1 MILKGWK
8 EKLRPAG
15 LLLFF
20 YFAAPALVGIFLG
33 GADSVFGGLTFSG
46 IAQAG
51 LGIALT
57 YKLFGLKPD
66 LNIELAAWLNKYSQ
80 PPEKTLELAGKISL
94 AAGFI
99 IIAAIV
105 WPPVGEILRS
115 GQLRALI
122 KVSALAY
129 AAYLGYE
136 LWKLAEPF
144 MAAAKAAP
152 PPADPD
158 EEQPPVRTRRCAK
171 CGQLLGDSDSFC
183 SFCRHA
189 VD

>member
-8 EKLRPAG
+8 DKLKPAG

-20 YFAAPALVGIFLG
+20 YFAVPALLSILPG
-33 GADSVFGGLTFSG
+33 GFGGSTLAG
-46 IAQAG
+46 LVQAG
-51 LGIALT
+51 LGIAFA
-57 YKLFGLKPD
+57 YKLFALKPD
-66 LNIELAAWLNKYSQ
+66 LNLELAAWLNKYAQ
-80 PPEKTLELAGKISL
+80 PPEKTKELAGKLSL

-122 KVSALAY
+122 KFSALGY

-136 LWKLAEPF
+136 TWKLAEPF

-152 PPADPD
+152 PPPDPE
-158 EEQPPVRTRRCAK
+158 EEQAPARTRRCAK
-171 CGQLLGDSDSFC
+171 CGQLMGESDSFC
-183 SFCRHA
+183 SFCKHTA
-189 VD
+189 D

>member
-8 EKLRPAG
+8 AKLKPAG

-20 YFAAPALVGIFLG
+20 YFAAPALVGVFLG
-33 GADSVFGGLTFSG
+33 GSG
-46 IAQAG
+46 SSTLPGIVQAG
-51 LGIALT
+51 LGIAFA
-57 YKLFGLKPD
+57 YKLFALKPE
-66 LNIELAAWLNKYSQ
+66 LNIELAAWLNKYAQ
-80 PPEKTLELAGKISL
+80 PQEKTKELAGKISL

-105 WPPVGEILRS
+105 WPPVGEILGS

-122 KVSALAY
+122 KFSALGY

-152 PPADPD
+152 PPPDPE
-158 EEQPPVRTRRCAK
+158 EEQAQVRTRRCAK
-171 CGQLLGDSDSFC
+171 CGQLMDDADKECAFC
-183 SFCRHA
+183 GSPVR
-189 VD
+189 DGKE